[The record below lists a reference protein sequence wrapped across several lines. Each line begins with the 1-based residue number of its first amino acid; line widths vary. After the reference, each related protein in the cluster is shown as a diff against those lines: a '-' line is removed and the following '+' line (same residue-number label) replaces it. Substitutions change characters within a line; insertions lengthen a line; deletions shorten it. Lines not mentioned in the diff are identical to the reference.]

1 MFTRIVAATD
11 FSEPAEQSWRVAVE
25 LARVHRSELILLHV
39 FVELPLYAEV
49 PATTVLEVYQEQQR
63 WVQDELDMRVREA
76 EAAGVTARARL
87 ETGPAAET
95 IARVAEEERADLLV
109 AGTHGRSGLDRFFVG
124 SVAERVVRTAPCPV
138 LVVRPRA
145 AAAGQAKAA

>member
-25 LARVHRSELILLHV
+25 LARVHPSELILLHV

-63 WVQDELDMRVREA
+63 WVQDELDVRVREA
-76 EAAGVTARARL
+76 AAAGVTARARL
-87 ETGPAAET
+87 ETGPPAET
-95 IARVAEEERADLLV
+95 IARVAWRKALQRQGVV
-109 AGTHGRSGLDRFFVG
+109 AGLGRSLLILHVYACNRQL
-124 SVAERVVRTAPCPV
+124 SR
-138 LVVRPRA
+138 RA
-145 AAAGQAKAA
+145 

>member
-49 PATTVLEVYQEQQR
+49 PATTVLEVYEEQRR
-63 WVQDELDMRVREA
+63 WVLGELDARVRQ
-76 EAAGVTARARL
+76 AATGGLTVRARL

-95 IARVAEEERADLLV
+95 IARIAEEERADLVV
-109 AGTHGRSGLDRFFVG
+109 AGTHGRSGLERFVVG